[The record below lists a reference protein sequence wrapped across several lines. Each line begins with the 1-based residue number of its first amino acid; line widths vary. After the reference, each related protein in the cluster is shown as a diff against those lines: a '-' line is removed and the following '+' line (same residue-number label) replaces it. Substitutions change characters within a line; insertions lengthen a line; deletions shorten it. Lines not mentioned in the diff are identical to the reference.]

1 MTVEAQNVRA
11 HKKVRMST
19 LVLCTYVP
27 LICSCENNDR
37 TTSTTVST
45 IVRYQNQIIREEIRN
60 FWCSFSLVTIGAVES
75 LEGKREGGA
84 VGTFTGLLEKLTF
97 GCVPSTCSVSGKEL
111 CLFFFFC
118 VPRTFH
124 TQCHSNDVTRQQSTS
139 GRVRGTR

>member
-75 LEGKREGGA
+75 LEGKRDGGA

-111 CLFFFFC
+111 CLFFFFVC
-118 VPRTFH
+118 PSNVSHPVSLKRRH
-124 TQCHSNDVTRQQSTS
+124 TATVNKW
-139 GRVRGTR
+139 